1 VVVYTDES
9 SFNMWIKMRSTWM
22 NTEQPV
28 KIILNK
34 HRGNGIT
41 VIGAIGELLATPL
54 FMLAKSTNSE
64 EFMAFLR
71 QLRDRFSYCK
81 ATTIHLVLDN
91 AAAHHNNFV
100 KLLAA
105 KLNIELMFLPAYTPE
120 LNPIEALWGNIKREF
135 KQRLMLTKHIVKD
148 QDQFRDLLQCSLDAI
163 TPEVQQKAAQS
174 NHRAFMYQVLGNTLE
189 AYVAE

>member
-1 VVVYTDES
+1 MVVYTDES

-64 EFMAFLR
+64 EFMAFL
-71 QLRDRFSYCK
+71 K
-81 ATTIHLVLDN
+81 
-91 AAAHHNNFV
+91 
-100 KLLAA
+100 
-105 KLNIELMFLPAYTPE
+105 
-120 LNPIEALWGNIKREF
+120 
-135 KQRLMLTKHIVKD
+135 
-148 QDQFRDLLQCSLDAI
+148 
-163 TPEVQQKAAQS
+163 
-174 NHRAFMYQVLGNTLE
+174 
-189 AYVAE
+189 